1 MSKRRAAKYKDGE
14 RLEERQRLAKQF
26 GVSVDEIPEDMPIGA
41 VLADVSQQ
49 RPRWSPG
56 GGPLWYVD
64 RGFTCCDCG
73 RKQIW
78 TAAQQK
84 WWYEVAKGS
93 PDSKAIRCRPC
104 RQARRAGNS

>member
-1 MSKRRAAKYKDGE
+1 MSKRREASYKDGE
-14 RLEERQRLAKQF
+14 RQELRERLAKQF
-26 GVSVDEIPEDMPIGA
+26 GVSVDEIPEDMPSGA

-49 RPRWSPG
+49 RPRYSPG
-56 GGPLWYVD
+56 GSPRWYVD
-64 RGFTCCDCG
+64 RGFTCRDCG
-73 RKQIW
+73 RKQVW

-104 RQARRAGNS
+104 RQARRAANQ